1 MNKAYLTDWTEI
13 ENANKIIKQM
23 IDNGTY
29 KKEQIKKSSNKFKNG
44 KDKKDGYLTRVE
56 VIPGI
61 HPELEVEIKYRGTK
75 TKTVDNTV
83 KAENNDS
90 FAGGLKIDGKVY
102 RTIDTVMDLENN
114 EYNFFCTDGDKYFI
128 AKKKNIAGAVAEIAE
143 GPMSEDENHSK
154 WKMAEE
160 KKNAYA
166 NSPRV
171 MAPLKKAAS
180 LKPKPKIVVKS
191 KKNRMAD
198 SARELMDERM
208 EAARAYGFLD

>member
-13 ENANKIIKQM
+13 ENANKLIKQM

-75 TKTVDNTV
+75 TKTVDSSV
-83 KAENNDS
+83 KAENSDS
-90 FAGGLKIDGKVY
+90 FSGGLKIEGKAY

-114 EYNFFCTDGDKYFI
+114 EYNFFCTDGDKFFI

-143 GPMSEDENHSK
+143 GPMTEDENHRK

-160 KKNAYA
+160 KKNTYA
-166 NSPRV
+166 SSPRV
-171 MAPLKKAAS
+171 MAPVKKAAA
-180 LKPKPKIVVKS
+180 LKPKNKIVVKA
-191 KKNRMAD
+191 KKNA
-198 SARELMDERM
+198 
-208 EAARAYGFLD
+208 

>member
-13 ENANKIIKQM
+13 ENANKLIKQM

-75 TKTVDNTV
+75 TKTVDSSV
-83 KAENNDS
+83 KAENSDS
-90 FAGGLKIDGKVY
+90 FSGGLKIEGKAY

-114 EYNFFCTDGDKYFI
+114 EYNFFCTDGDKFFI
-128 AKKKNIAGAVAEIAE
+128 AKKKNIAGAVVEIAE
-143 GPMSEDENHSK
+143 GPMSEDENHRK

-160 KKNAYA
+160 KKNTYA
-166 NSPRV
+166 SAPRV
-171 MAPLKKAAS
+171 MAPVKRAAA
-180 LKPKPKIVVKS
+180 LKPKNKIVVKA
-191 KKNRMAD
+191 KKNA
-198 SARELMDERM
+198 
-208 EAARAYGFLD
+208 

>member
-13 ENANKIIKQM
+13 ENANKLIKQM

-75 TKTVDNTV
+75 TKTVDSSV
-83 KAENNDS
+83 KAENSDS
-90 FAGGLKIDGKVY
+90 FGGGLKIEGKAY

-114 EYNFFCTDGDKYFI
+114 EYNFFCTDGDKFFI
-128 AKKKNIAGAVAEIAE
+128 AKKKNIAGAVTEIVE
-143 GPMSEDENHSK
+143 GPMTEDENHRK

-160 KKNAYA
+160 KKNTYA
-166 NSPRV
+166 SSPRV
-171 MAPLKKAAS
+171 MAPVKKAAA
-180 LKPKPKIVVKS
+180 LKPKNKIVVKA
-191 KKNRMAD
+191 KKNA
-198 SARELMDERM
+198 
-208 EAARAYGFLD
+208 

>member
-13 ENANKIIKQM
+13 ENANKLIKQM

-75 TKTVDNTV
+75 TKTVDSSV
-83 KAENNDS
+83 KAENSDS
-90 FAGGLKIDGKVY
+90 FSGGLKIEGKAY

-114 EYNFFCTDGDKYFI
+114 EYNFFCTDGDKFFI

-143 GPMSEDENHSK
+143 GPMTEDENHRK

-160 KKNAYA
+160 KKNTYA
-166 NSPRV
+166 SSPRV
-171 MAPLKKAAS
+171 MAPVKKAAA
-180 LKPKPKIVVKS
+180 LKPKNKIVVKA